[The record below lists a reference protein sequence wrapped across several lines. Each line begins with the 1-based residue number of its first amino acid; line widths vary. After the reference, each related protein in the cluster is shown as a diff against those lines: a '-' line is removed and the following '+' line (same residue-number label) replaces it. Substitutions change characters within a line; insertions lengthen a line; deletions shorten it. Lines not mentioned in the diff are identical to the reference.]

1 MKSQSHLFPIILMAR
16 LLRLSVSR
24 FYDWLKRGMSKRSI
38 QRNQQ
43 TILVKIAHEETKQSY
58 GYVRLTKHLQ
68 AQGIKISTYAV
79 RQIKKSNQLHCKRHK
94 RFKRTTNSDH
104 NRSIDDN
111 LLKQQFSMTKPN
123 LAWSSDITY
132 IWTAEGWLYLAAVKD
147 LYTKQVVGYSLNER
161 MTAKLV
167 CNALNMAIHNQK
179 PTKELIMHS
188 DRGSQYCSH
197 EYRNILE
204 QYGFQGSM
212 SKRGDCFDNAPIE
225 SFWGILK
232 NELVHHRNY
241 KTREEAKADITK
253 YIELFYNQRRIQK
266 GLDFKTPNQM
276 AEDFYKLAA

>member
-1 MKSQSHLFPIILMAR
+1 
-16 LLRLSVSR
+16 VSC
-24 FYDWLKRGMSKRSI
+24 FYDWLKRGVSKRTI

-58 GYVRLTKHLQ
+58 GYIRLTKYLQ
-68 AQGIKISTYAV
+68 AQGIKMSMYAV
-79 RQIKKSNQLHCKRHK
+79 RQIKALNHLYCKRHK

-104 NRSIDDN
+104 NRAIYEN
-111 LLKQQFSMTKPN
+111 LLEQQFSMTRPN
-123 LAWSSDITY
+123 QAWSSDITY
-132 IWTAEGWLYLAAVKD
+132 IWTVEGWLYLAAVKD

-161 MTAKLV
+161 MTTQLV

-179 PTKELIMHS
+179 PTKELIVHS

-212 SKRGDCFDNAPIE
+212 SKRGDCYDNAPIE

-232 NELVHHRNY
+232 NELVHHYNY
-241 KTREEAKADITK
+241 QTREEAKADIIK
-253 YIELFYNQRRIQK
+253 YIELFYNHRRIQK
-266 GLDFKTPNQM
+266 GLGFKTPNQM